1 MKSFQKIVKL
11 FIEERINPIIPF
23 KHFGFIIIIAIL
35 SDVEDL
41 SRDGIENLLL
51 QK

>member
-1 MKSFQKIVKL
+1 MKSFEKIVKL

-23 KHFGFIIIIAIL
+23 KHFGFIIIAIL

-41 SRDGIENLLL
+41 SRDGIENLSL